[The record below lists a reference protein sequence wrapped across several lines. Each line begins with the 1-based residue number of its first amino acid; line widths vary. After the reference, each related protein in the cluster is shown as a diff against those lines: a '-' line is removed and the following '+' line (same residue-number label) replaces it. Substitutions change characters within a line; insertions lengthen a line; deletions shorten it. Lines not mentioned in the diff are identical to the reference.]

1 MAPYNIY
8 PTLLRLQLPP
18 ASSSKVRGNFSAEDE
33 AFRLQGAVGG
43 SSAWAMTHMS
53 QAASLLSAHIHIHGI
68 LSGGG
73 YL

>member
-1 MAPYNIY
+1 
-8 PTLLRLQLPP
+8 LLRLTKP
-18 ASSSKVRGNFSAEDE
+18 ASTSKVRGNFSAEDE

-68 LSGGG
+68 LSGGVFRD
-73 YL
+73 L